1 MVEPVFLSTHHLP
14 LAGALRDAL
23 RQEGLKVHLV
33 PSPELARESMAAE
46 GPGLLILTGEA
57 QAEGWGVLARE
68 MKGDGWP
75 VFAVLPERGTGVSAR
90 TLGARQVFFT
100 DSSDLHDIARLAR
113 RSAELRRV
121 QRLTGIIGSSAP
133 ILDALAQLAQMA
145 PVDSTVLVTG
155 ESGTG
160 KELVARGLH
169 ALSPRRSKPFLAVNV
184 AALSETLL
192 ESELFGQ
199 EKGAFTGAVD
209 ARKGFFELA
218 QGGTL
223 FLDEIG
229 EMPLSTQTKFL
240 RVLEQREFLRVGGQ
254 RAIAVDVRIVAAT
267 NRDLR
272 DAVAQGT
279 FRRDLYYRLSILNL
293 RLPSLRERADDI
305 PELVAQ
311 FVDEVVDRTGRAFP
325 GITPEAMARL
335 QSHPWPGNIR
345 ELRNLVESM
354 VVMSPG
360 REITPADLPREL
372 SYPLLPG
379 PRIALPAPAQAAP
392 DAPAAP
398 ASSVPPLAAP
408 PQGAEGPALRPEL
421 EFIFRTLVDLRVDM
435 EELRREFERY
445 RSEVAP
451 APSPR
456 RPLVEREDGWELGTR
471 SQGAEPF
478 VMSAEDEEIP
488 HWVGADQGP
497 TAPDPAP
504 ELQIPADMTM
514 DAIEEVAIRTA
525 LMRAKGNRRLAAE
538 RLGIGERTL
547 YRKIQ
552 KYGLD

>member
-1 MVEPVFLSTHHLP
+1 MAESVYLSTHRLP
-14 LAGALRDAL
+14 LAGVLREALQR
-23 RQEGLKVHLV
+23 EGFVVHLV
-33 PSPELARESMAAE
+33 PTPELARAAIEAE

-57 QAEGWGVLARE
+57 EAETWAAVGREGEREGWPFLAL
-68 MKGDGWP
+68 
-75 VFAVLPERGTGVSAR
+75 LPDPGAQARGKI
-90 TLGARQVFFT
+90 LGALETFST
-100 DSSDLHDIARLAR
+100 DAADPREVARIARRAV
-113 RSAELRRV
+113 ELRRL
-121 QRLTGIIGSSAP
+121 QRLTGIAGNSPEIFDV
-133 ILDALAQLAQMA
+133 LEQLAQMA

-169 ALSPRRSKPFLAVNV
+169 ALSPRRSKPFLAINV

-192 ESELFGQ
+192 ESELFGH
-199 EKGAFTGAVD
+199 EKGAFTGAID

-240 RVLEQREFLRVGGQ
+240 RVLEEREFLRVGGQ
-254 RAIAVDVRIVAAT
+254 RSIAVNVRIVAAT

-272 DAVAQGT
+272 DAVAKGS

-293 RLPSLRERADDI
+293 RLPSLRERAEDI
-305 PELVAQ
+305 PGLVER
-311 FVDEVVDRTGRAFP
+311 FVREVVDRTGRAFP

-335 QSHPWPGNIR
+335 KAHPWPGNIR
-345 ELRNLVESM
+345 ELRNLVENM

-372 SYPLLPG
+372 GYPLLPG
-379 PRIALPAPAQAAP
+379 PRAALPAPV
-392 DAPAAP
+392 
-398 ASSVPPLAAP
+398 SSSDTVTQGMLEERAH
-408 PQGAEGPALRPEL
+408 PQEAPALRPEL

-445 RSEVAP
+445 RSEVAS
-451 APSPR
+451 SPPDR
-456 RPLVEREDGWELGTR
+456 RPLVERDDGWELGTR
-471 SQGAEPF
+471 
-478 VMSAEDEEIP
+478 
-488 HWVGADQGP
+488 GP
-497 TAPDPAP
+497 TSEAFVVPREEPPSWEFP
-504 ELQIPADMTM
+504 EGGKETDAFQIPEDMTI
-514 DAIEEVAIRTA
+514 DALEEAAIQAA
-525 LMRAKGNRRLAAE
+525 LARAKGNRRLAAE

>member
-1 MVEPVFLSTHHLP
+1 MAESVFLSTHHLP

-23 RQEGLKVHLV
+23 RQEGLRVHLV
-33 PSPELARESMAAE
+33 PTPELAREAMEAD

-57 QAEGWGVLARE
+57 QAEGWGGLARE
-68 MKGDGWP
+68 MKRDGWP
-75 VFAVLPERGTGVSAR
+75 VFAVLPDPGTGSR
-90 TLGARQVFFT
+90 TTIPGVRPIFFA
-100 DSSDLHDIARLAR
+100 DRSEPGEIARVAR
-113 RSAELRRV
+113 RAAELRRV
-121 QRLTGIIGSSAP
+121 QRLTGIVGTSAP
-133 ILDALAQLAQMA
+133 ILDVLAQVAQMA

-169 ALSPRRSKPFLAVNV
+169 VLSPRRSKPFLAINV

-192 ESELFGQ
+192 ESELFGH

-254 RAIAVDVRIVAAT
+254 RAIEVDVRIVAAT

-279 FRRDLYYRLSILNL
+279 FRRDLFYRLSILNL
-293 RLPSLRERADDI
+293 RLPPLRERAEDI
-305 PELVAQ
+305 PELVAR

-335 QSHPWPGNIR
+335 QAHPWPGNIR

-360 REITPADLPREL
+360 REITPTDLPREL

-379 PRIALPAPAQAAP
+379 PRVALPAPGQPTAP
-392 DAPAAP
+392 SSDPASPPPAA
-398 ASSVPPLAAP
+398 LA
-408 PQGAEGPALRPEL
+408 QGTEGPALRPEL

-451 APSPR
+451 STPQR
-456 RPLVEREDGWELGTR
+456 RPIPERDDGWELGIR
-471 SQGAEPF
+471 SQDTEAFVVPEEPD
-478 VMSAEDEEIP
+478 AIP
-488 HWVGADQGP
+488 QWVAQDSGHSIQE
-497 TAPDPAP
+497 PAP
-504 ELQIPADMTM
+504 ELQIPEDMTM
-514 DAIEEVAIRTA
+514 DAIEEVAIRAA
-525 LMRAKGNRRLAAE
+525 LTRAKGNRRLAAE